1 MTALP
6 DDRVVR
12 SRRPAVA
19 VDDVTVPEY
28 LLDHAAARPDAPAVV
43 DGPSG
48 RVVTYRE
55 LRRDVRRVAA
65 GMRARGLAPGGVV
78 AVVAPNRPEWL
89 VACLGAMTAGGVVS
103 GINPL
108 YTADEIAAQL
118 RDGRARFV
126 VTVPMFLPP
135 VRAAVAQQAE
145 TQPAETVGIVVI
157 GEGDGEIA
165 YDDVLAG
172 ASHDVPDDGPG
183 RLAPL
188 TAVDPGTDLALLPY
202 SSGTTGLAKG
212 VMLTHRAIVTHTA
225 QALALMGVTPEDRSI
240 AVAPFFHAVGF
251 AVVAAVSLRA
261 GAAIVTLPRF
271 DVEAYLAAIAEHR
284 VTVAVVVP
292 PIVLAMARHPAVA
305 RHDLSSLRLV
315 GCGAA
320 PLGAELQQECAR
332 RIGVP
337 VGQGYGMTEAVAAIT
352 LFDAAVPVVAGSC
365 GVLVPGT
372 EARIVDPETG
382 ADREAGE
389 TGELWARGPQLMAG
403 YLGLAGASA
412 ATIDAEGWLHTGD
425 LARFDADGNLFVEDR
440 LKELIKV
447 KGLQVAPAELEAVLR
462 EHPGVADAAVIPV
475 DDDRAG
481 QRPKAVV
488 VAAEGVGAAEIVAFV
503 AARVAPHKRVTEVAF
518 VDAIP
523 VSPSGKILRRVLVAA
538 HRDGALPAEERAP
551 HPAGRPVA
559 AR

>member
-12 SRRPAVA
+12 SRRPAV
-19 VDDVTVPEY
+19 VVPDVTVPEY
-28 LLDHAAARPDAPAVV
+28 LLDHDAARPDAPAVV

-55 LRRDVRRVAA
+55 LRRDVAGFAA
-65 GMRARGLAPGGVV
+65 GMRAGGLVPGDVV
-78 AVVAPNRPEWL
+78 AVVAPNGPEWL
-89 VACLGAMTAGGVVS
+89 VSCFGTMTAGGVVS

-118 RDGRARFV
+118 RDGRARSV
-126 VTVPMFLPP
+126 VTVPMFLPL
-135 VRAAVAQQAE
+135 VRAAVSQQARD
-145 TQPAETVGIVVI
+145 VGIIVI
-157 GEGDGEIA
+157 GEPDGEVA
-165 YDDVLAG
+165 YDDVLDAG
-172 ASHDVPDDGPG
+172 TDVAVPPG
-183 RLAPL
+183 L
-188 TAVDPGTDLALLPY
+188 VDPATDLALLPY

-225 QALALMGVTPEDRSI
+225 QAQELMGLTPDDRSM
-240 AVAPFFHAVGF
+240 AVAPFFHAVGL
-251 AVVAAVSLRA
+251 AVVAAVTLRA
-261 GAAIVTLPRF
+261 GGAVVTLPRF
-271 DVEAYLAAIAEHR
+271 DVEAYLATIAGQR
-284 VTVAVVVP
+284 VTVSIVVP

-305 RHDLSSLRLV
+305 RHDLSSLRLL

-332 RIGVP
+332 RVGCP
-337 VGQGYGMTEAVAAIT
+337 LGQGYGMTEAVAAIA
-352 LFDAAVPVVAGSC
+352 LFDASVPVVPGSC
-365 GVLVPGT
+365 GRLLPGM

-382 ADREAGE
+382 ADRDPAE
-389 TGELWARGPQLMAG
+389 TGELWVRGPQLMAG
-403 YLGLAGASA
+403 YLGNAGATA
-412 ATIDAEGWLHTGD
+412 ATIDDDGWLHTGD

-488 VAAEGVGAAEIVAFV
+488 VAADGVEAAEILAYV
-503 AARVAPHKRVTEVAF
+503 AARVAPHKRITEVAF
-518 VDAIP
+518 VEAIP

-538 HRDGALPAEERAP
+538 HREGALPAGERAASP
-551 HPAGRPVA
+551 SDPSDPSGRTVVA
-559 AR
+559 R